1 MRSQVGHLP
10 TALRWTDHCSQI
22 GFAEMIEPR
31 FTHLKVVPRDKEA
44 WRLSV
49 VLAALESL
57 MKFDECA
64 VLRAACRARYL
75 DLTDG
80 DHDAS

>member
-1 MRSQVGHLP
+1 MNSQPLIDSETTV
-10 TALRWTDHCSQI
+10 RI
-22 GFAEMIEPR
+22 
-31 FTHLKVVPRDKEA
+31 VPRDKEA
-44 WRLSV
+44 WRLSL

-57 MKFDECA
+57 MKYDECA

-80 DHDAS
+80 DPQ

>member
-1 MRSQVGHLP
+1 MNSQPLLDSKTTVRLV
-10 TALRWTDHCSQI
+10 Q
-22 GFAEMIEPR
+22 
-31 FTHLKVVPRDKEA
+31 RDKEA

-57 MKFDECA
+57 MKYDECA
-64 VLRAACRARYL
+64 VLKAACKARYL

-80 DHDAS
+80 GNDPS

>member
-1 MRSQVGHLP
+1 MTSPNHLIDSK
-10 TALRWTDHCSQI
+10 A
-22 GFAEMIEPR
+22 PR
-31 FTHLKVVPRDKEA
+31 IVPRDGEA
-44 WRLSV
+44 WRVSL

-57 MKFDECA
+57 MKYDECT

-80 DHDAS
+80 KAPQ

>member
-1 MRSQVGHLP
+1 MNSQPLLDSKTTV
-10 TALRWTDHCSQI
+10 R
-22 GFAEMIEPR
+22 
-31 FTHLKVVPRDKEA
+31 VVPRDKEA

-57 MKFDECA
+57 MKYDECA

-80 DHDAS
+80 DPQ